1 MCKVDYTLYMV
12 TDRTLMRTKTLE
24 ACVEQ
29 ALCGGVTMVQLRE
42 KQLDIKAFIALGKR
56 IKSLCD
62 AYNVPLVINDRL
74 DVALGVDAIGVHIG
88 QHDLSVSEARAKLG
102 PNRLLG
108 VSVTTVAQAER
119 AQADGADY
127 LGVGAMFVTQTK
139 QDASYVSLQT
149 LEAIRKAVNLP
160 IVAIGGMNKD
170 TIPLCAPYGVQGFA
184 VVSALVSHPDV
195 FLAAKEL
202 KQCLKTYVHPV
213 PPAIYG
219 TWSKA
224 VRN

>member
-12 TDRTLMRTKTLE
+12 TDRALMGTKTLE

-29 ALCGGVTMVQLRE
+29 ALCGGVTLVQLRE
-42 KQLDIKAFIALGKR
+42 KHLDTEAFVMLGKR
-56 IKSLCD
+56 IKRICD
-62 AYNVPLVINDRL
+62 AYDVPLVINDRL
-74 DVALGVDAIGVHIG
+74 DVALRVDAFGLHIG

-108 VSVTTVAQAER
+108 VSVATVAQAER

-149 LEAIRKAVNLP
+149 LAAIRKAVNLP
-160 IVAIGGMNKD
+160 IVTIGGMNKE

-184 VVSALVSHPDV
+184 IVSALVSQPDV
-195 FLAAKEL
+195 SLAAKEL
-202 KQCLKTYVHPV
+202 KRCSKAYVRPV
-213 PPAIYG
+213 PPAIDG
-219 TWSKA
+219 T
-224 VRN
+224 

>member
-12 TDRTLMRTKTLE
+12 TDRTLMGTKTLE
-24 ACVEQ
+24 ECVEQ
-29 ALCGGVTMVQLRE
+29 ALSGGVTLVQLRE
-42 KQLDIKAFIALGKR
+42 KHLDTEAFVMLGKR
-56 IKSLCD
+56 IKRLCD
-62 AYNVPLVINDRL
+62 AYDVPLVINDRL

-88 QHDLSVSEARAKLG
+88 QHDLSVSEARAILG

-108 VSVTTVAQAER
+108 VSATTVVQAKK

-149 LEAIRKAVNLP
+149 LAAIRKAVNLP
-160 IVAIGGMNKD
+160 IVTIGGMNKE

-184 VVSALVSHPDV
+184 VVSALVSQPDV

-202 KQCLKTYVHPV
+202 EQCSKAYVRPV

-219 TWSKA
+219 T
-224 VRN
+224 

>member
-1 MCKVDYTLYMV
+1 MCKVDYALYMV

-29 ALCGGVTMVQLRE
+29 ALDGGVTMVQLRE
-42 KQLDIKAFIALGKR
+42 KKLDRDAFIMLSKR
-56 IKSLCD
+56 IKYLCD

-74 DVALGVDAIGVHIG
+74 EVALGVGSMGVHIG
-88 QHDLSVSEARAKLG
+88 QHDLSVSETRAILG

-108 VSVTTVAQAER
+108 VSVNTVAQAER

-127 LGVGAMFVTQTK
+127 LGVGAMFGTQTK

-149 LEAIRKAVNLP
+149 LAAIREAVNLP
-160 IVAIGGMNKD
+160 IVTIGGMNKE

-184 VVSALVSHPDV
+184 VVSALVNQPDV

-202 KQCLKTYVHPV
+202 KQCSEACVHPI
-213 PPAIYG
+213 PLAIQG
-219 TWSKA
+219 T
-224 VRN
+224 

>member
-1 MCKVDYTLYMV
+1 MCKVNYALYMV

-29 ALCGGVTMVQLRE
+29 ALDGGVTMVQLRE
-42 KQLDIKAFIALGKR
+42 KKMDRDAFIMLGKR
-56 IKSLCD
+56 IKYLCD
-62 AYNVPLVINDRL
+62 AYDVPLVINDRL
-74 DVALGVDAIGVHIG
+74 DVALGVGSMGVHIG
-88 QHDLSVSEARAKLG
+88 QHDLSVSETRAILG

-108 VSVTTVAQAER
+108 VSVNTVAQAER
-119 AQADGADY
+119 AHADGADY

-160 IVAIGGMNKD
+160 IVTIGGMNKE
-170 TIPLCAPYGVQGFA
+170 TIPLCAPYGIQGFA
-184 VVSALVSHPDV
+184 VVSALVNQPDV

-202 KQCLKTYVHPV
+202 RQCSEAYVHPI
-213 PPAIYG
+213 PPAINV
-219 TWSKA
+219 T
-224 VRN
+224 